1 MLPSSNDPATPAPH
15 PMNPPAPAGPG
26 EPSDMSA
33 KYYVH
38 HHHHHAPS
46 ARPWTSSPYRRRRI
60 AAPLI
65 LAALTGLLYLW
76 ICGAPSFFSLS
87 PALKDAEHGDLWN
100 SAGSSPAGRVAQAK
114 PQLAGQGAYADV
126 REIDALLHFIYNQ
139 TDRRL
144 DEDGGT
150 IRVEALGSVH
160 VDGTAPVDLRV
171 YAANGDY
178 NWAQHTKRIR
188 SLYPLVVFSK
198 TYCPYVELSISTSL
212 RRFADHS
219 HRYSQKAKAL
229 LEAYEIS
236 PAPKI
241 IEVNVRSDGPQIQ
254 TILSRVTGR
263 STVPNILLK
272 GKSIGGSD
280 ELHRIHNEGQLKKL
294 LEDNGFTVN
303 GNPPTST

>member
-1 MLPSSNDPATPAPH
+1 
-15 PMNPPAPAGPG
+15 
-26 EPSDMSA
+26 MSA
-33 KYYVH
+33 KYYH
-38 HHHHHAPS
+38 HYHPQIHAPS

-60 AAPLI
+60 AGPL
-65 LAALTGLLYLW
+65 LLVALTGLLYLW
-76 ICGAPSFFSLS
+76 IYGAPSFLSLS
-87 PALKDAEHGDLWN
+87 PALKDAERSDDLWH

-150 IRVEALGSVH
+150 IRVEGLGSVH

-198 TYCPYVELSISTSL
+198 TYCPY
-212 RRFADHS
+212 HS
-219 HRYSQKAKAL
+219 YSQKAKTL

-236 PAPKI
+236 PAPKV

-254 TILSRVTGR
+254 KILSRVTGR

-280 ELHRIHNEGQLKKL
+280 ELHRIHDEGRLKKL
-294 LEDNGFTVN
+294 LEDSGFTVN
-303 GNPPTST
+303 GNPPTSA

>member
-1 MLPSSNDPATPAPH
+1 MLFRSI
-15 PMNPPAPAGPG
+15 AGPLLL
-26 EPSDMSA
+26 
-33 KYYVH
+33 V
-38 HHHHHAPS
+38 
-46 ARPWTSSPYRRRRI
+46 
-60 AAPLI
+60 
-65 LAALTGLLYLW
+65 ALTGLLYLW
-76 ICGAPSFFSLS
+76 IYGAPAFLSLS
-87 PALKDAEHGDLWN
+87 PALKDAERNDDLWH

-150 IRVEALGSVH
+150 IRVEGLGSVH
-160 VDGTAPVDLRV
+160 VDGAAPVDLRV

-198 TYCPYVELSISTSL
+198 TYCPYVEMYISARLHS
-212 RRFADHS
+212 FADHEHS
-219 HRYSQKAKAL
+219 YSQKAKTL

-254 TILSRVTGR
+254 KILSRVTGR

-272 GKSIGGSD
+272 VSLDVCCPRGGCVNHMRCRAS
-280 ELHRIHNEGQLKKL
+280 QLAAL
-294 LEDNGFTVN
+294 
-303 GNPPTST
+303 TSCIAYTTRVV